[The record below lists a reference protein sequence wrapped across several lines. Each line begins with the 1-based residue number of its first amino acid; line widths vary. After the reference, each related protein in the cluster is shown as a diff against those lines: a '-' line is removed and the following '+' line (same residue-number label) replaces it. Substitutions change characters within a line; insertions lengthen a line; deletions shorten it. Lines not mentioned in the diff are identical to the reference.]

1 MSSSASGPSSR
12 VTPPAVLV
20 VGGGGFIG
28 SYIVAA
34 LRVRGW
40 QVRNLV
46 RTARADGDFA
56 GELSHLCTPEAWLPY
71 LDGVDAVVNAAGILR
86 EQRGQRFDLVHEYAP
101 LALAAACRTAGI
113 RRFVQISALGDPAD
127 GEFMASKHRADAALL
142 AMEGLEAV
150 VLRPSVVYSATGSY
164 GGTSLLRALAA
175 FPGVQPVPGQGN
187 WPLQP
192 LAAEDLATV
201 VVRALERTATGLFEV
216 GGPEPITLGDYLRRW
231 RGWLRLPPAPVIR
244 VPAAL
249 VTLLVAIA
257 ERVGNGP
264 LSLAT
269 WRMLRRGSTTA
280 PGAGERVRAA
290 FDVSPRPLDAVL
302 AATPSQAQDRWH
314 ARLWLLE
321 PLLRSGVVV
330 LFLLSAWAGFATPA
344 EEIERLARGSTMLP
358 APVWM
363 ARGSAAVDLVL
374 SALLIARWRER
385 LTIGLMLALVAGY
398 TLVIGIALPEAWL
411 DALGGLAKNLVV
423 IPALAVLLVLA
434 DRR

>member
-1 MSSSASGPSSR
+1 M
-12 VTPPAVLV
+12 

-34 LRVRGW
+34 LRARGW
-40 QVRNLV
+40 QVRSLV
-46 RTARADGDFA
+46 RTARTQGDVT

-71 LDGVDAVVNAAGILR
+71 LDGIDRVVNAAGILR
-86 EQRGQRFDLVHEYAP
+86 EKRGQRFDLVHERSP
-101 LALAAACRTAGI
+101 LALAAACRSAGI

-142 AMEGLEAV
+142 ATEGLETV

-216 GGPEPITLGDYLRRW
+216 GGPDPITLGDYLRRW
-231 RGWLRLPPAPVIR
+231 RGWLRMPAAPVVR
-244 VPAAL
+244 VPVAL
-249 VTLLVAIA
+249 VTFMVAIA

-280 PGAGERVRAA
+280 PGAAERVRAT

-302 AATPSQAQDRWH
+302 AATPSQTQDRWH

-321 PLLRSGVVV
+321 PLLRSGVVA
-330 LFLLSAWAGFATPA
+330 LFLLSAWAGFATSA
-344 EEIERLARGSTMLP
+344 EEIEHLAHGSTMLP

-374 SALLIARWRER
+374 GVLLIACWRER
-385 LTIGLMLALVAGY
+385 LTIGLMLALVVGY
-398 TLVIGIALPEAWL
+398 TLVIGLALPAAWL
-411 DALGGLAKNLVV
+411 DPLGGLAKNFVV